1 MTNVRNQHGFI
12 PRIISNKAK
21 PMDKP
26 RFPIGF
32 YLKKA
37 DNLLTIGI
45 NEIHAEF
52 GLTRTDWQI
61 LNTINGRNGLDRQA
75 MSDILSEFANRE
87 AINNTIAGLIKNDL
101 LQENNSLAL
110 TDKGK
115 VIYQAC
121 LQKQISFRQKSMQN
135 ITDEEYLQVI
145 ATLEKIINNVK

>member
-1 MTNVRNQHGFI
+1 
-12 PRIISNKAK
+12 
-21 PMDKP
+21 MDKP
-26 RFPIGF
+26 RLPIGF

-37 DNLLTIGI
+37 DNLLTAGI

-115 VIYQAC
+115 DIYQAC

-145 ATLEKIINNVK
+145 ATLEKIINNLR

>member
-1 MTNVRNQHGFI
+1 
-12 PRIISNKAK
+12 
-21 PMDKP
+21 MDKP
-26 RFPIGF
+26 RLPIGF

-37 DNLLTIGI
+37 DNLLTAGI
-45 NEIHAEF
+45 NEIHTEF

-75 MSDILSEFANRE
+75 MSEILSEFINGK
-87 AINNTIAGLIKNDL
+87 AINNTISGLIKNDL
-101 LQENNSLAL
+101 LQENTSLAL

-115 VIYQAC
+115 DIYQAC
-121 LQKQISFRQKSMQN
+121 LQKQLSFRRKSMQN